1 MNKYQEAFDNI
12 YSSTRIDDCFC
23 HFDECD
29 LDILKELVE
38 KEEPKKVILSNSRYR
53 CPNCG
58 GILAFDYTG
67 ICLECQN
74 VRCGGCGQALD
85 WSKIHDK

>member
-1 MNKYQEAFDNI
+1 MNKYQKALDNVSAEWGTSDRDI
-12 YSSTRIDDCFC
+12 
-23 HFDECD
+23 
-29 LDILKELVE
+29 DILQELVE
-38 KEEPKKVILSNSRYR
+38 KETPKKVILSNSRYR
-53 CPNCG
+53 CPNCD

-85 WSKIHDK
+85 WSKIHDKQEL

>member
-1 MNKYQEAFDNI
+1 MNKYEEAIDNI
-12 YSSTRIDDCFC
+12 YSLAHTSDYYHDY
-23 HFDECD
+23 DEKD

-38 KEEPKKVILSNSRYR
+38 KETPKKVILSNSRYR
-53 CPNCG
+53 CPNCD